1 MCTNNDQMND
11 SMCYS
16 NSTLRHDAIIT
27 SLNKIT
33 RNNITMKL
41 SLSLMHFRCS
51 TTLGYGDEDSD
62 SLQHLDDW
70 TENITCC
77 CRFSLYCA
85 PTLNTI
91 WLISSIIETP
101 Q

>member
-1 MCTNNDQMND
+1 MPSMCTNNDQMND

-16 NSTLRHDAIIT
+16 NSTLTHDVIIT

-70 TENITCC
+70 TEKIMLPSFGRLEDESTNA
-77 CRFSLYCA
+77 LK
-85 PTLNTI
+85 
-91 WLISSIIETP
+91 
-101 Q
+101 